1 MFTLPLSIGYFNSTY
16 SIKDI
21 EKLEIIDNELR
32 SAGYWD
38 LTGTP
43 IFINGSATG
52 VDAHNWTWVR
62 NQDWCNIG
70 DGTRVNPY
78 IIANI
83 TIDGLSTGSCIEIV
97 DSDEFFKIRNCTLL
111 NAGNNLANDAALKLQ
126 NVSNGTII
134 NSNFSNND
142 ATGILLRSSSN
153 NAFIENVFEFNVDT
167 GFLMMLGSNFNN
179 ITDNTFSEMN
189 FAWGI
194 DLYDST
200 NNIISNNQ
208 FDTVKYPIELHDCFD
223 TVITENTIYYSRGN
237 GIKLTDSDEN
247 YIFNND
253 ISFDPISIVIRQYG
267 ITMQR
272 ANDNTILN
280 NTITYH
286 KDGIFIADCDENLI
300 LGNIIMQNN
309 ENGINLYMSCENT
322 IAGNV
327 INENNE
333 NGIYLRDSSDY
344 NYVIGNEILGNNVCI
359 NESLSEGNYFKDNDC
374 GDIKLK
380 KLHINLVKQFFTYA
394 EFNIT
399 FCIYDEDNQSV
410 SNALVQIWW
419 NGTEVN
425 SNNIE
430 TLGNGFYL
438 VTLSSITVYPWEAPI
453 LLRMAISASGYE
465 DKNFETLLAVDPNT
479 LKGGYYPPITP
490 IWLILFNLLLIT
502 GISTGLII
510 GIVYYIKRRK

>member
-1 MFTLPLSIGYFNSTY
+1 
-16 SIKDI
+16 
-21 EKLEIIDNELR
+21 
-32 SAGYWD
+32 
-38 LTGTP
+38 
-43 IFINGSATG
+43 
-52 VDAHNWTWVR
+52 
-62 NQDWCNIG
+62 
-70 DGTRVNPY
+70 
-78 IIANI
+78 
-83 TIDGLSTGSCIEIV
+83 
-97 DSDEFFKIRNCTLL
+97 
-111 NAGNNLANDAALKLQ
+111 
-126 NVSNGTII
+126 
-134 NSNFSNND
+134 
-142 ATGILLRSSSN
+142 
-153 NAFIENVFEFNVDT
+153 
-167 GFLMMLGSNFNN
+167 MMLGSNFNN